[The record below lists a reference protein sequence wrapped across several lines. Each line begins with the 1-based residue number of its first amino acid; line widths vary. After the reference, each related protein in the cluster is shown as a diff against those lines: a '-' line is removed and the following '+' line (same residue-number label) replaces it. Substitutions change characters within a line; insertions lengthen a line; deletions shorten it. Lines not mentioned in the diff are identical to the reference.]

1 VTEINPEVFYPPGA
15 MFLTTIGGRTG
26 WWVALG
32 QAIAGRPSRWTH
44 AGIIG
49 FDGETYEAAPGGVH
63 LGSVDDLLVKP
74 HVVSDSPIKEATA
87 AAVVTAMLGAR
98 EQQEKLLRLD
108 VMAQARR
115 MLGTPYSFFD
125 YVALASLHVAP
136 KARFTRWARERV
148 KKSRYFICSA
158 LCDEVYRRAGI
169 HLFDD
174 GRYPGDV
181 MPADL
186 DWWITDHKRST

>member
-1 VTEINPEVFYPPGA
+1 MTEINPEVFYPPGA

-26 WWVALG
+26 WWVAFG
-32 QAIAGRPSRWTH
+32 QLLAGRPSRWTH

-49 FDGETYEAAPGGVH
+49 PDGTTFEAAPGGVH
-63 LGSVDDLLVKP
+63 KGTVDDLLAKP
-74 HVVSDSPIKEATA
+74 HIISDAPIKEAA
-87 AAVVTAMLGAR
+87 ALVITTTVLGAR
-98 EQQEKLLRLD
+98 QEQEKLLRAS
-108 VMAQARR
+108 VVFQANL
-115 MLGTPYSFFD
+115 MIDTPYSFFD

-136 KARFTRWARERV
+136 KARFTKWARERV

-158 LCDEVYRRAGI
+158 MCDEVYRRAGI
-169 HLFDD
+169 HLFSD

-186 DWWITDHKRST
+186 DWWITDHKRSS